1 MATTASAVIA
11 PELIG
16 TWDIDGTHSNIEA
29 IARYAMVANV
39 RGHFDTFSGGITVG
53 ESLADSKVEVEIDAA
68 SINTNNEMRDNHLR
82 SEDFMWVEQHP
93 TITFVS
99 TRVEPGDD
107 EGQYRV
113 WGDLTMRGVTREVN
127 LDVSFEGYGRDAYGR
142 ERAGV
147 EATTTLSRKDWGVNW
162 NAALEAGG
170 VLVGDKLKINLF
182 ISAVKRA
189 DA

>member
-1 MATTASAVIA
+1 MTTATNTVIA
-11 PELIG
+11 PELVG
-16 TWDIDGTHSNIEA
+16 TWEIDGTHSNIEA

-39 RGHFDTFSGGITVG
+39 RGHFDTFGGSITVG
-53 ESLADSKVEVEIDAA
+53 ETLADAKVDVEIDAT

-93 TITFVS
+93 KITFVS
-99 TRVEPGDD
+99 TRVEPGDG
-107 EGQYRV
+107 ENEYRV
-113 WGDLTMRGVTREVN
+113 WGDLTMRGVTHEVP
-127 LDVSFEGYGRDAYGR
+127 LAVTFEGSGRDAYGR
-142 ERAGV
+142 ERAGL
-147 EATTTLSRKDWGVNW
+147 EARTTLSRKDWGVNW

-182 ISAVKRA
+182 ISAVKRS